1 MYVMIPSSVFYFI
14 AGIVSSFVFIIIL
27 GVILANKQKKKT
39 QKDIDNL
46 INYFANKIN
55 KKDDE

>member
-1 MYVMIPSSVFYFI
+1 MIPSSVFYFI
-14 AGIVSSFVFIIIL
+14 AGIISSFVFIIIL
-27 GVILANKQKKKT
+27 SIILANKQKKKT
-39 QKDIDNL
+39 QKDTDKL

>member
-1 MYVMIPSSVFYFI
+1 MYVMIPSNVFYFI
-14 AGIVSSFVFIIIL
+14 AGIISSFVFIIIL
-27 GVILANKQKKKT
+27 SIILTNKQKKKT
-39 QKDIDNL
+39 QKDTDKL